1 MYHPTFETFQDLSRH
16 GNLIPVYREVLA
28 DLETP
33 LSAFLK
39 VQEGPYAFLLESVEG
54 GEKWGRYSFLGGN
67 PAAVLRCDGGQV
79 TLLRNGREER
89 LPYQNDPLEAVRG
102 ILEGVRTVQVPGLPR
117 FTGGWVGYFGYDLVR
132 YFEDLPDRGLKGFD
146 LPEFFLMRYDVFLVF
161 DNVSH
166 TIKVVANIQTH
177 GKKPRQ
183 AYDEAVGEIEAVIEK
198 LETRLTPHASNPPSP
213 PFAKGGLGG
222 IMRLTPRGEENLVI
236 AQRESNM
243 TEATFEA
250 AVRRAK
256 EYIRAG
262 DIFQVVLSQ
271 RFETPF
277 TGEPLSL
284 YRALRLINPSPYLF
298 FLRCG
303 DFTLLG
309 SSPEVMVRKEGRRI
323 ELRPIAGTR
332 PRGETEET
340 DRALERELLA
350 DQKERAEHVMLVDLG
365 RNDVGRVSVPG
376 SVRVTE
382 MMAIERYSHVMH
394 IVSNVV
400 GELQEGLDA
409 FDVLRACFPA
419 GTVTGAPK
427 IRAMEIIEEMEPDRR
442 GPYAGAV
449 GYIGFSGNLD
459 SCITIRSIL
468 LWGGKAYFQAGAG
481 IVADSDP
488 EKEYQETL
496 NKAAAMRK
504 AVEMASVQSPRS
516 EVQGLRIDED

>member
-1 MYHPTFETFQDLSRH
+1 
-16 GNLIPVYREVLA
+16 
-28 DLETP
+28 
-33 LSAFLK
+33 
-39 VQEGPYAFLLESVEG
+39 G
-54 GEKWGRYSFLGGN
+54 GM
-67 PAAVLRCDGGQV
+67 PAAVVRCDRGQV

-89 LPYQNDPLEAVRG
+89 LPHRDNPLEAVRG
-102 ILEGVRTVQVPGLPR
+102 LLGGYRTVQVPGLPR

-132 YFEDLPDRGLKGFD
+132 YFETLPDRGLKGFD
-146 LPEFFLMRYDVFLVF
+146 LPEFFLMLYDTFLVF

-166 TIKVVANIQTH
+166 TIKVVANAQVQES
-177 GKKPRQ
+177 GVRSQ
-183 AYDEAVGEIEAVIEK
+183 ESEVRRAYEEAVGKIDAVIEK
-198 LETRLTPHASNPPSP
+198 LETRLAPRASRFGSPLTPAP
-213 PFAKGGLGG
+213 L
-222 IMRLTPRGEENLVI
+222 PRGE
-236 AQRESNM
+236 REKKGEGPSATMSNM
-243 TEATFEA
+243 SQEAFEA

-262 DIFQVVLSQ
+262 DVFQVVLSQ

-277 TGEPLSL
+277 TGDPLSL

-298 FLRCG
+298 YLRCG
-303 DFTLLG
+303 EFTLLG
-309 SSPEVMVRKEGRRI
+309 SSPEVMVRKEGRKI

-332 PRGETEET
+332 PRGDSEET
-340 DRALERELLA
+340 DRALERELLG

-382 MMAIERYSHVMH
+382 MMTIERYSHVMH
-394 IVSNVV
+394 IVSHVV
-400 GELQEGLDA
+400 GDLQEGLDA

-427 IRAMEIIEEMEPDRR
+427 IRAMEIIEELEPDRR

-449 GYIGFSGNLD
+449 GYVGFSGNMD
-459 SCITIRSIL
+459 TCITIRSIL
-468 LWGGKAYFQAGAG
+468 LRGGKAYFQAGAG

-488 EKEYQETL
+488 EKEYLETV

-504 AVEMASVQSPRS
+504 AVEMSDVRGPMS
-516 EVQGLRIDED
+516 EVEGTKSRRDNNED